1 MVCGHSVEFNITSD
15 LDFHVSTNQIHLLQ
29 KLVSESLRC
38 LSPPSDSSYELLDDK
53 DSVKDSGIGSDISI
67 NTAEKV
73 KPSQESTEDKGSSS
87 RSKTLTPFSILLTAG
102 RISCM
107 VYSHKVTQEEITMT
121 ESHKNQGVEKK
132 SPHPRFEWKVD
143 SDHDLGAEDGYEH
156 IQVNVEEF
164 EELSFMNIHDTS
176 LYENEPKVI
185 PGGSMCIQP
194 FLYFYVSQ
202 PHLIVSCQQDTQK
215 FEMSCYDI
223 LVKGPGETS
232 IVQGKPHLIVSCQ
245 QDIQKF

>member
-1 MVCGHSVEFNITSD
+1 
-15 LDFHVSTNQIHLLQ
+15 
-29 KLVSESLRC
+29 
-38 LSPPSDSSYELLDDK
+38 
-53 DSVKDSGIGSDISI
+53 
-67 NTAEKV
+67 
-73 KPSQESTEDKGSSS
+73 
-87 RSKTLTPFSILLTAG
+87 
-102 RISCM
+102 
-107 VYSHKVTQEEITMT
+107 MT

-143 SDHDLGAEDGYEH
+143 SEHDLGAEDGYEH

-185 PGGSMCIQP
+185 PRGSMCIQP

-232 IVQGKPHLIVSCQ
+232 IVQGKPHRNISVQAWPHVRIIETFQYKSYPW
-245 QDIQKF
+245 